1 MSRSTLRD
9 MVQAIAQELQAAG
22 IDGAPREARLIA
34 ASVCGIDPERV
45 SLEMARPVAPECWEH
60 LSVILP
66 GRLARKPLSH
76 LLGYRDF
83 FKHRF
88 TVTRA
93 VLDPRPE
100 TETLV
105 AEALAGPAGRVLDLG
120 TGSGAILLSI
130 LAERPAARGLG
141 TDLSAPALAVAEGN
155 AARLGLSGRAAFRQ
169 ADWWDGIA
177 GRFDLIV
184 SNPPY
189 IAASEMPGLG
199 PELAHEPRMA
209 LTDEGDGL
217 SAYRVI
223 AAGARA
229 HLAPGGRLLVEI
241 GPAQGAP
248 VATLFRAAGLE
259 DVAVRPDLDGRDRV
273 VIGTS
278 PPIEA

>member
-1 MSRSTLRD
+1 MSDAAVTAGAATL
-9 MVQAIAQELQAAG
+9 AEHGIAN
-22 IDGAPREARLIA
+22 PRREARKLWEASFPRRYVDYEA
-34 ASVCGIDPERV
+34 A
-45 SLEMARPVAPECWEH
+45 MAG
-60 LSVILP
+60 
-66 GRLARKPLSH
+66 GREAVFFDLVRRRAAREPMSH

-83 FKHRF
+83 WEHRF
-88 TVTRA
+88 EVTRD

-105 AEALAGPAGRVLDLG
+105 ASALERGFDRVLDLG
-120 TGSGAILLSI
+120 TGSGCVLLSL
-130 LAERPAARGLG
+130 LAACPGATGVG
-141 TDLSAPALAVAEGN
+141 TDLSDAALGVARRN
-155 AARLGLSGRAAFRQ
+155 TARLELDHRVTLVRS
-169 ADWWDGIA
+169 DWWDGVA

-217 SAYRVI
+217 SAYRAI

-229 HLAPGGRLLVEI
+229 HLTPGGRLLVEI
-241 GPAQGAP
+241 GPTQGAE
-248 VATLFRAAGLE
+248 VAALFEAAGLE
-259 DVAVRPDLDGRDRV
+259 DVAVRSDLDGRDRV